1 MPSYPRIRRNPILTL
16 RPFPEK
22 TSRQSTSLAPAQKA
36 TGWISLGVWIMQ
48 CPMWEKARSGGGPR
62 HMYFSCM
69 VIWMNLIYSSQ
80 TGVFQFKGPF
90 KIFTAICTFHNV
102 LSCLKKT
109 WPRTWS
115 FWNRSCRMFY
125 TGGGKV
131 KRPRSVALACFGHF
145 SWSSQSFW
153 GFRNMPAC
161 IPQSIALLDF
171 VGVCFGGACSSLIS
185 KFGGPS

>member
-102 LSCLKKT
+102 LSGFKKNMATYLKLLEPQLQDVLHGGRQSQKT
-109 WPRTWS
+109 KKCGAGV
-115 FWNRSCRMFY
+115 FWTFFMI
-125 TGGGKV
+125 
-131 KRPRSVALACFGHF
+131 F
-145 SWSSQSFW
+145 SKFLGISEHASLHTPIHS
-153 GFRNMPAC
+153 
-161 IPQSIALLDF
+161 F
-171 VGVCFGGACSSLIS
+171 VGVCFGGVCSSLIS